1 MEDEFFF
8 HHYLP
13 PSHSLSSISLT
24 LSLPSYLVNYSLALE
39 AQCVCCMTSGTPK
52 KKIPRMRAETTGPSP
67 RGDDYCAYY
76 LNVGTTCPGHY
87 EENVL
92 FSLAKAFTTVYVL
105 PFIHTSIH
113 RPGTGLTR
121 TQPTLVSGSNDVSPP
136 HAQWATHRE
145 TRQTRT
151 TEVDWKHDS
160 VRGMRRASLLAAG
173 LVGIGSAENAPPPFP
188 PPLKKRKTSHAPN
201 QPLRCVPKFTAW
213 RALLIVLRISLT
225 FTHDITN
232 GYSHSFIIFF
242 RT

>member
-121 TQPTLVSGSNDVSPP
+121 TQTY
-136 HAQWATHRE
+136 
-145 TRQTRT
+145 
-151 TEVDWKHDS
+151 
-160 VRGMRRASLLAAG
+160 
-173 LVGIGSAENAPPPFP
+173 VGER
-188 PPLKKRKTSHAPN
+188 L
-201 QPLRCVPKFTAW
+201 QRCVPPLTHNEPHTERHAK
-213 RALLIVLRISLT
+213 RAPPR
-225 FTHDITN
+225 
-232 GYSHSFIIFF
+232 
-242 RT
+242 